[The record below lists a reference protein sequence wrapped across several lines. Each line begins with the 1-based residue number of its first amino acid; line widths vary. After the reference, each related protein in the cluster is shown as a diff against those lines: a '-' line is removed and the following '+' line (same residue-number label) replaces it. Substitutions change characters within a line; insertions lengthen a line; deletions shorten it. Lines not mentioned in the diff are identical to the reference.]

1 MTLESVYLLGFL
13 LAVSLLAA
21 GMVLIFFKL
30 NSRDKERSKQGLK
43 RLEEQLSLAQYQ
55 MKYRHKGLDRYNM
68 LQYNLEDALCIQPEI
83 DLF

>member
-1 MTLESVYLLGFL
+1 MTLESAYVLGFL
-13 LAVSLLAA
+13 LAVSLIAT
-21 GMVLIFFKL
+21 GMVLIYLKL
-30 NSRDKERSKQGLK
+30 NSTDKERSEQGLK

-55 MKYRHKGLDRYNM
+55 IKYRHKGLDRYNM

>member
-1 MTLESVYLLGFL
+1 MTLEIVYVLVFL
-13 LAVSLLAA
+13 LAVSLIAT
-21 GMVLIFFKL
+21 GMVLIYLKL
-30 NSRDKERSKQGLK
+30 NSTDKERSEQGLK

-55 MKYRHKGLDRYNM
+55 IKYRHKGLDRYNM

>member
-1 MTLESVYLLGFL
+1 MGFL

-30 NSRDKERSKQGLK
+30 NSRDKERSEQGLK

-55 MKYRHKGLDRYNM
+55 IKYRQKGLDRYNM

>member
-30 NSRDKERSKQGLK
+30 NSRDKERSEQGLK

-55 MKYRHKGLDRYNM
+55 IKYRQKGLDRYNM

>member
-1 MTLESVYLLGFL
+1 MTLESAHVLGFL

-30 NSRDKERSKQGLK
+30 NSRDKERSEQGLK

-55 MKYRHKGLDRYNM
+55 IKYRQKGLDRYNM

>member
-1 MTLESVYLLGFL
+1 MTLESAHVLGFL